1 MHSGTVQF
9 TKQTK
14 KTPKKTIPVKLIN
27 IIHKR
32 CYVME
37 RNEVCGKKLYFKSFI
52 KISHRCNSLAFHGTC
67 NKNAESEFSADDD
80 AVMQ

>member
-1 MHSGTVQF
+1 
-9 TKQTK
+9 
-14 KTPKKTIPVKLIN
+14 
-27 IIHKR
+27 
-32 CYVME
+32 ME